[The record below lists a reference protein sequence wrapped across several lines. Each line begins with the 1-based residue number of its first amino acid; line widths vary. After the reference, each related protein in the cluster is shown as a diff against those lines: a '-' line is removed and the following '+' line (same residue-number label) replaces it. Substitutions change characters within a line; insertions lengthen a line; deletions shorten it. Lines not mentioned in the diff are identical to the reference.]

1 MNHSNIFKFL
11 IIILFIISILI
22 VFIKVPFHIV
32 FTFKIV
38 NEDIKIN
45 LNLRYMFN
53 IININIP
60 IYPTKKKSMKKE
72 LKKTKRKNIF
82 IKKLKE
88 KQIPIKYFLEIY
100 KFLLLLN

>member
-60 IYPTKKKSMKKE
+60 IYPTKKKIYEKGVKK
-72 LKKTKRKNIF
+72 N
-82 IKKLKE
+82 
-88 KQIPIKYFLEIY
+88 
-100 KFLLLLN
+100 